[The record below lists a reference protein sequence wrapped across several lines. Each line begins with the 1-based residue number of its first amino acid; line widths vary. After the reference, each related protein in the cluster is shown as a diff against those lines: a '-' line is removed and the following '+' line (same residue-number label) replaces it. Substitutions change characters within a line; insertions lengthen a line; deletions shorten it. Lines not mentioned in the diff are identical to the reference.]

1 MCSAEQKS
9 LVYIDIDSLTVNETA
24 IQELDLL
31 ESQVVLISCTVR
43 YSILHPTYLSEAQ
56 KAKIVSGP
64 M

>member
-31 ESQVVLISCTVR
+31 ESQVVLIINIHQLLT
-43 YSILHPTYLSEAQ
+43 
-56 KAKIVSGP
+56 
-64 M
+64 

>member
-31 ESQVVLISCTVR
+31 ESQVLLILISAIFVG
-43 YSILHPTYLSEAQ
+43 L
-56 KAKIVSGP
+56 KN
-64 M
+64 